1 MPTGAIHLMVAT
13 ATCNK
18 YDNSK
23 STYKKN
29 RIMTLPNLDMD
40 ALRTLLAADRLGSL
54 NRAADRIGRSQ
65 SAVSQQMR
73 KLETQVGQPLFR
85 RQGRGLVPTAAG
97 ELLLSYAR
105 RMLELNDEA
114 VQAIRGSALEG
125 AVRFGLPGDFAE
137 SWLPTALGQFKRT
150 HPAVR
155 VEIVV
160 ERNGQLLERLDHGEL
175 DLVLA
180 MGHAQRV
187 DAEPL
192 VTLPMAWIGPS
203 GRDIR
208 PRPGM
213 PLDLAL
219 YKPPCM
225 FRSAGTDAL
234 DRAGI
239 PWRVA
244 YTTGS
249 LQSLWAG
256 VAGGLGITLRT
267 MAGVPPTLR
276 RLGERDGL
284 PPLPSVEV
292 CIHSGQ
298 RDASP
303 ALAGLKRVVVD
314 NLIANLADTRQEPG
328 LLPG

>member
-1 MPTGAIHLMVAT
+1 
-13 ATCNK
+13 
-18 YDNSK
+18 
-23 STYKKN
+23 
-29 RIMTLPNLDMD
+29 MTFPNLDMD

-73 KLETQVGQPLFR
+73 KLEMQIGQPLFR
-85 RQGRGLVPTAAG
+85 RQGRGLVPTEAG
-97 ELLLSYAR
+97 DLMLSYAR
-105 RMLELNDEA
+105 RILELNDEA
-114 VQAIRGSALEG
+114 VQAIRGSAIEG

-155 VEIVV
+155 IEIVV
-160 ERNGQLLERLDHGEL
+160 ERNGHLLERLDAGEL
-175 DLVLA
+175 DVVLA
-180 MGHAQRV
+180 MGAEHRA
-187 DAEPL
+187 DAEHL
-192 VTLPMAWIGPS
+192 VTLPMAWIGPAGFDLRS
-203 GRDIR
+203 SS
-208 PRPGM
+208 GM

-225 FRSAGTDAL
+225 FRKAGTDAL
-234 DRAGI
+234 DNAGI
-239 PWRVA
+239 AWRLA

-284 PPLPSVEV
+284 PPLPSVKL
-292 CIHSGQ
+292 CIHTGE
-298 RDASP
+298 RDASA
-303 ALAGLKRVVVD
+303 ALVNLKRVVVD
-314 NLIANLADTRQEPG
+314 HLVANLANLQQAAGPRAA
-328 LLPG
+328 